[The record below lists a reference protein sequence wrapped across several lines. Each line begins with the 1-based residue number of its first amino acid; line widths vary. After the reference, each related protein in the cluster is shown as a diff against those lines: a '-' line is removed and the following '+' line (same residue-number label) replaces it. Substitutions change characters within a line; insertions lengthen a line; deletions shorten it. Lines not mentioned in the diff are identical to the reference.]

1 MRDFWTIFNQSFW
14 TKAKTK
20 SFVITTL
27 IVVAGIFLMANIS
40 SIISKVQDAGV
51 FGDGADDSVI
61 YVVDETDVLIE
72 PLQQQLNVVESD
84 LTLKS
89 SNDSIDDLRTR
100 ISEEEIKSFLV
111 LSLSDSQTIG
121 ASYTSENANEIEKT
135 MVIRDALQNLQTNLK
150 ATSLD
155 LTNEEVAQLFS
166 PIEFDQKAVSASS
179 KSEEELSQARG
190 LVYVLIFVIYFAVI
204 YYSNM
209 IAMEVATEK
218 SSRVMEIII
227 SSVSPVKHMFAKIAG
242 VGTLGLLQI
251 ALFGVMGYLAL
262 KTSSS
267 DLTSGVFSFFGFS
280 NVSISTMLFAVIF
293 FLLGYFLYATLA
305 ALLGS
310 LVSRTEDVQ
319 QLLLPMTF
327 LIIIASFIAFS
338 GLGNPEASYV
348 QIASYIPFFTPLVM
362 FLRVGMLDLP
372 IWEPIIGIGITLLT
386 ILILGWFGSRVY
398 RGGVLMYGA
407 SQSLK
412 DIKKAIQLG
421 KKSGSR

>member
-1 MRDFWTIFNQSFW
+1 MRDFWTIFKQSFW

-20 SFVITTL
+20 SFVITTM
-27 IVVAGIFLMANIS
+27 IVVAGIFLMANLS
-40 SIISKVQDAGV
+40 SIISKVQEVGV
-51 FGDGADDSVI
+51 FGDGEDKDTI
-61 YVVDETDVLIE
+61 YVLDESGSLMGQ
-72 PLQQQLNVVESD
+72 LQQQLDAKDSG
-84 LTLKS
+84 LTLKATTE
-89 SNDSIDDLRTR
+89 SIQELEKQVTD
-100 ISEEEIKSFLV
+100 EEITSFLV
-111 LSLSDSQTIG
+111 LLINDADTIQ
-121 ASYTSENANEIEKT
+121 ATYTSKNANAIEQPIT
-135 MVIRDALQNLQTNLK
+135 LREALQTVQTNLK
-150 ATSLD
+150 ANSLK
-155 LTNEEVAQLFS
+155 LSGEEVAQLFA
-166 PIEFDQKAVSASS
+166 PIQFEQDAVSASS

-190 LVYVLIFVIYFAVI
+190 LVYVLIFVIYFAVF

-227 SSVSPVKHMFAKIAG
+227 SSVSPVKHMFAKISG

-251 ALFGVMGYLAL
+251 ALFGLIGFVAL

-280 NVSISTMLFAVIF
+280 NVSITTMIFAVVF

-327 LIIIASFIAFS
+327 IIIIALFIAFS

-348 QIASYIPFFTPLVM
+348 TVASYFPFFTPLVM
-362 FLRVGMLDLP
+362 FLRVGMLELP
-372 IWEPIIGIGITLLT
+372 FWEPVLGIVILLIT
-386 ILILGWFGSRVY
+386 IFILGWFGSRVY

-421 KKSGSR
+421 KK

>member
-1 MRDFWTIFNQSFW
+1 MRDFWTIFKQSFW

-20 SFVITTL
+20 AFLITTL
-27 IVVAGIFLMANIS
+27 IVIAGIFLMANLS
-40 SIISKVQDAGV
+40 TIISKVQDAGV
-51 FGDGADDSVI
+51 FGSDAEKDTI
-61 YVVDETDVLIE
+61 YVVDESGYLIE
-72 PLQQQLNVVESD
+72 PLQEQLKATESGI
-84 LTLKS
+84 TLKATS
-89 SNDSIDDLRTR
+89 DSTEKLEQQIVDEK
-100 ISEEEIKSFLV
+100 ISSFLLLEV
-111 LSLSDSQTIG
+111 DETETIV
-121 ASYTSENANEIEKT
+121 ATYTSENANAFDEPMKVRE
-135 MVIRDALQNLQTNLK
+135 ALQSVQTSIK
-150 ATSLD
+150 ANSLE
-155 LTNEEVAQLFS
+155 LTGEEVGQLFA
-166 PIEFDQKAVSASS
+166 PIQFEQDAVSASS

-190 LVYVLIFVIYFAVI
+190 LVYVLIFVIYFAVF

-251 ALFGVMGYLAL
+251 ALFGVVGFIAL

-280 NVSISTMLFAVIF
+280 NVSISTMIFAVVF

-372 IWEPIIGIGITLLT
+372 IWEPMLGIGILLVT
-386 ILILGWFGSRVY
+386 IFILGWFGSRVY

-412 DIKKAIQLG
+412 DIKKAIDMG
-421 KKSGSR
+421 RK

>member
-1 MRDFWTIFNQSFW
+1 MRDFWTIFKQSFL

-20 SFVITTL
+20 SFIITTL
-27 IVVAGIFLMANIS
+27 IVVAGIFLMANIAT
-40 SIISKVQDAGV
+40 IITKIQDAGV
-51 FGDGADDSVI
+51 FGGGPEKDTI
-61 YVVDETDVLIE
+61 YVVEENGQLLD
-72 PLQQQLNVVESD
+72 PLQQQLSASESGI
-84 LTLKS
+84 TLKATTKTV
-89 SNDSIDDLRTR
+89 DELEQDITDEK
-100 ISEEEIKSFLV
+100 IASFLV
-111 LSLSDSQTIG
+111 LGLDETETIQ
-121 ASYTSENANEIEKT
+121 ATYTSENANAFEQPMK
-135 MVIRDALQNLQTNLK
+135 IREALQNMQTNIK
-150 ATSLD
+150 ANSLE
-155 LTNEEVAQLFS
+155 LSSEEVGQLFS
-166 PIEFDQKAVSASS
+166 PIQFEQDAVSASS

-190 LVYVLIFVIYFAVI
+190 LVYVLIFVIYFAVL

-251 ALFGVMGYLAL
+251 ALFGVVGFTAL

-280 NVSISTMLFAVIF
+280 NVSISTMIFAVLF

-338 GLGNPEASYV
+338 GLGYPEASYV
-348 QIASYIPFFTPLVM
+348 QIASYFPFFTPLVM

-372 IWEPIIGIGITLLT
+372 LWEPLLGIGILLVS
-386 ILILGWFGSRVY
+386 IFILGWFGSRVY

-412 DIKKAIQLG
+412 DIKKAMDLG
-421 KKSGSR
+421 RK

>member
-1 MRDFWTIFNQSFW
+1 MLDFWTIFKQSFW

-20 SFVITTL
+20 AFVITTL

-40 SIISKVQDAGV
+40 TIISKVQEVGV
-51 FGDGADDSVI
+51 FGDGANEDIIYVLDDSGSL
-61 YVVDETDVLIE
+61 VDQ
-72 PLQQQLNVVESD
+72 LQQQLDVKESGI
-84 LTLKS
+84 TLKATT
-89 SNDSIDDLRTR
+89 DSIQELENQITDEK
-100 ISEEEIKSFLV
+100 ISSFLV
-111 LSLSDSQTIG
+111 LGVNKADTIQ
-121 ASYTSENANEIEKT
+121 ATYTSKNANAFEQP
-135 MVIRDALQNLQTNLK
+135 MSIREALQSVQTNLK
-150 ATSLD
+150 ASTLE
-155 LTNEEVAQLFS
+155 LTGNEVAQLFA
-166 PIEFDQKAVSASS
+166 PIQFEQEAVSASS

-190 LVYVLIFVIYFAVI
+190 LVYVLIFVIYFAVF

-251 ALFGVMGYLAL
+251 ALFGVVGFVAL

-280 NVSISTMLFAVIF
+280 NVSISTMLYAVVF

-327 LIIIASFIAFS
+327 IIIIASFIAFT
-338 GLGNPEASYV
+338 GLGNPEATYV
-348 QIASYIPFFTPLVM
+348 QYASYFPFFTPLVM

-372 IWEPIIGIGITLLT
+372 FWEPLLGIGILLIT
-386 ILILGWFGSRVY
+386 IFVLGWFGSRVY

-421 KKSGSR
+421 KK

>member
-1 MRDFWTIFNQSFW
+1 MRDFWTIFKQSFW

-27 IVVAGIFLMANIS
+27 IVVAGIFLMANIAT
-40 SIISKVQDAGV
+40 IITKIQDAGV
-51 FGDGADDSVI
+51 FGGGPEKDTI
-61 YVVDETDVLIE
+61 YIVEENVQLLDQ
-72 PLQQQLNVVESD
+72 LQQQLNASESGI
-84 LTLKS
+84 TLKATTKTV
-89 SNDSIDDLRTR
+89 DELEQQITDEK
-100 ISEEEIKSFLV
+100 IASFLV
-111 LSLSDSQTIG
+111 LELDETETIQ
-121 ASYTSENANEIEKT
+121 ATYTSENANAFEQPMKVRE
-135 MVIRDALQNLQTNLK
+135 ALQSVQTNIK
-150 ATSLD
+150 ANSLE
-155 LTNEEVAQLFS
+155 LSAEEVVQLFS
-166 PIEFDQKAVSASS
+166 PIQFEQDAVRASS

-190 LVYVLIFVIYFAVI
+190 LVYVLIFVIYFAVF

-209 IAMEVATEK
+209 IATEVATEK

-251 ALFGVMGYLAL
+251 ALFGVVGFTAL

-267 DLTSGVFSFFGFS
+267 DLTTGVFSFFGFS
-280 NVSISTMLFAVIF
+280 NVSISTIIFAVLF

-338 GLGNPEASYV
+338 GLGYPEASYV
-348 QIASYIPFFTPLVM
+348 QIASYFPFFTPLVM

-372 IWEPIIGIGITLLT
+372 IWEPLLGIGILLVS
-386 ILILGWFGSRVY
+386 IFILGWFGSRVY
-398 RGGVLMYGA
+398 RGGVLMHGA

-412 DIKKAIQLG
+412 DIKKAMDLG
-421 KKSGSR
+421 KK

>member
-1 MRDFWTIFNQSFW
+1 MRDFWTIFKQSFW
-14 TKAKTK
+14 VKAKTK
-20 SFVITTL
+20 AFVITTL
-27 IVVAGIFLMANIS
+27 IVIAGIFLMANLS
-40 SIISKVQDAGV
+40 SIISTVQDIGV
-51 FGDGADDSVI
+51 FGDGAEEDTI
-61 YVVDETDVLIE
+61 YIIDESGSLLDQ
-72 PLQQQLNVVESD
+72 LQQQLNAQDSG
-84 LTLKS
+84 LTLK
-89 SNDSIDDLRTR
+89 RTTESVQELENQVLDEK
-100 ISEEEIKSFLV
+100 ISSFLV
-111 LSLSDSQTIG
+111 LQLNDADTIQ
-121 ASYTSENANEIEKT
+121 ATYTSKNANTNEQPSI
-135 MVIRDALQNLQTNLK
+135 IRDVLQNVQTNLK
-150 ATSLD
+150 ANSLE
-155 LTNEEVAQLFS
+155 LSGEEVGELFA
-166 PIEFDQKAVSASS
+166 PIQFEQDAVSASS

-190 LVYVLIFVIYFAVI
+190 LVYVLIFVIYFAVF

-251 ALFGVMGYLAL
+251 ALFGLVGFVAL

-280 NVSISTMLFAVIF
+280 NVSISTMIFAIVF

-327 LIIIASFIAFS
+327 IIILASFIAFS
-338 GLGNPEASYV
+338 GLGNPEATYV
-348 QIASYIPFFTPLVM
+348 QFASYFPFFTPLVM

-372 IWEPIIGIGITLLT
+372 IWEPVLGIVILLIT
-386 ILILGWFGSRVY
+386 IFILGWFGSRVY

-421 KKSGSR
+421 KK

>member
-1 MRDFWTIFNQSFW
+1 MRDFWIIFNHSFW

-27 IVVAGIFLMANIS
+27 LVVAGMFLMANIS
-40 SIISKVQDAGV
+40 SIISKLQDAEV
-51 FGDGADDSVI
+51 FGDGVDKSAVYVI
-61 YVVDETDVLIE
+61 DETDTLIE
-72 PLQQQLNVVESD
+72 PLQLQLDAVDSG
-84 LTLKS
+84 LTLKP
-89 SNDSIDDLRTR
+89 SNDTLEELKSQ
-100 ISEEEIKSFLV
+100 ISAEKIKSFLV
-111 LSLSDSQTIG
+111 LSVNDSQTIQ
-121 ASYTSENANEIEKT
+121 ATYTSENASEMENPI
-135 MVIRDALQNLQTNLK
+135 IIHDSLQNLQTNLM
-150 ATSLD
+150 ATSLN
-155 LTNEEVAQLFS
+155 LSNEEVVQLFE
-166 PIEFDQKAVSASS
+166 PIEFEQNAVSASS

-190 LVYVLIFVIYFAVI
+190 LVYILILVIYISVI
-204 YYSNM
+204 VYSTM

-251 ALFGVMGYLAL
+251 TLFGLVGLVAL

-267 DLTSGVFSFFGFS
+267 DLTSGFFSFFGFT
-280 NVSISTMLFAVIF
+280 NVSISTIMYAIIF
-293 FLLGYFLYATLA
+293 FLLGYFLFATLA

-319 QLLLPMTF
+319 QLLLPMTL

-338 GLGNPEASYV
+338 GIGNPEASYV
-348 QIASYIPFFTPLVM
+348 QFASYIPFFTPLVM

-372 IWEPIIGIGITLLT
+372 IWEPILGIVILLVT
-386 ILILGWFGSRVY
+386 IFILGWFGSRVY

-421 KKSGSR
+421 KK

>member
-1 MRDFWTIFNQSFW
+1 MRDFWIIFKQSFW

-27 IVVAGIFLMANIS
+27 IVIAGIFLMSNLS
-40 SIISKVQDAGV
+40 TIISKIEEAGV
-51 FGDGADDSVI
+51 FGSEVNKDQVLVVDDSDRLLELLQKQLSSTDSELILVSSSESVSKLEQKI
-61 YVVDETDVLIE
+61 KDREISSFLQLSLDET
-72 PLQQQLNVVESD
+72 N
-84 LTLKS
+84 
-89 SNDSIDDLRTR
+89 
-100 ISEEEIKSFLV
+100 
-111 LSLSDSQTIG
+111 TIQ
-121 ASYTSENANEIEKT
+121 AIYTSENANAVEQPMNIQE
-135 MVIRDALQNLQTNLK
+135 ALQNVQTNMK
-150 ATSLD
+150 AESLE
-155 LTNEEVAQLFS
+155 LSGAEVAQLFT
-166 PIEFDQKAVSASS
+166 PILFKQDAVVDSS

-190 LVYVLIFVIYFAVI
+190 LVYVLIFVIYFAVF

-251 ALFGVMGYLAL
+251 TLFGLVGFVAL

-280 NVSISTMLFAVIF
+280 NVRISTMIFAIVF

-338 GLGNPEASYV
+338 GIGNPEASYV

-372 IWEPIIGIGITLLT
+372 IWEPILGIAILLVS
-386 ILILGWFGSRVY
+386 IFILGWFGSRVY

-421 KKSGSR
+421 KS

>member
-1 MRDFWTIFNQSFW
+1 MRDFWTIFKQSFW
-14 TKAKTK
+14 TKASTK
-20 SFVITTL
+20 SFIITTL
-27 IVVAGIFLMANIS
+27 VVIAGIFLMANIS
-40 SIISKVQDAGV
+40 SIISKVQDIGV
-51 FGDGADDSVI
+51 FGDGADESEI
-61 YVVDETDVLIE
+61 YVIDETGSLKT
-72 PLQQQLNVVESD
+72 PLQQQLDAVDSG
-84 LTLKS
+84 LILIT
-89 SNDSIDDLRTR
+89 SNDSIDELKDQ
-100 ISEEEIKSFLV
+100 ISDEEIKSFLV
-111 LSLSDSQTIG
+111 LSVNDAQTIQ
-121 ASYTSENANEIEKT
+121 ATYTSKNANEIENP
-135 MVIRDALQNLQTNLK
+135 MVIREALQNVQTNLM
-150 ATSLD
+150 AISLN
-155 LTNEEVAQLFS
+155 LSNEQVTRLFA
-166 PIEFDQKAVSASS
+166 PIEFDQNAVSATS
-179 KSEEELSQARG
+179 KSEKELSEARG
-190 LVYVLIFVIYFAVI
+190 LVYILIFVIYIAVI

-251 ALFGVMGYLAL
+251 ALFGVVGFIAL
-262 KTSSS
+262 KTSAS
-267 DLTSGVFSFFGFS
+267 DLTSGVFTFFGFA
-280 NVSISTMLFAVIF
+280 NVSVSTIVFAVIF

-338 GLGNPEASYV
+338 GIGNPEASYV
-348 QIASYIPFFTPLVM
+348 QVASYIPFFTPLVM
-362 FLRVGMLDLP
+362 FLRVGMLELP
-372 IWEPIIGIGITLLT
+372 IWEPLLGIGILVVT
-386 ILILGWFGSRVY
+386 ILIFGWFGSRVY

-421 KKSGSR
+421 KK

>member
-1 MRDFWTIFNQSFW
+1 MGDFWTIFKQSFW

-20 SFVITTL
+20 SFIITTL
-27 IVVAGIFLMANIS
+27 IVVIGIFFMANLP
-40 SIISKVQDAGV
+40 SIIAKVQDTSLFEG
-51 FGDGADDSVI
+51 GADANIVHVI
-61 YVVDETDVLIE
+61 DKSGRLVEL
-72 PLQQQLNVVESD
+72 LQQQLDVTESGIQ
-84 LTLKS
+84 LKPTGNS
-89 SNDSIDDLRTR
+89 LEKLEQQIMDDE
-100 ISEEEIKSFLV
+100 ISSFLV
-111 LSLSDSQTIG
+111 LHLEG
-121 ASYTSENANEIEKT
+121 AGSIRATYSSENASAFELPMKLRE
-135 MVIRDALQNLQTNLK
+135 ALQNVQTNIK
-150 ATSLD
+150 ANSLSLSSD
-155 LTNEEVAQLFS
+155 AVTQLFA
-166 PIEFDQKAVSASS
+166 PIDFTQNAVSASS

-190 LVYVLIFVIYFAVI
+190 LIYVLIFVIYFAVF

-209 IAMEVATEK
+209 IALEVATEK

-251 ALFGVMGYLAL
+251 ALFGLVGFIAL

-267 DLTSGVFSFFGFS
+267 NLTSGVFSFFGFS
-280 NVSISTMLFAVIF
+280 DVRVGMILYAVIF

-319 QLLLPMTF
+319 QMLLPMTF
-327 LIIIASFIAFS
+327 LIIIASFIAFT
-338 GLGNPEASYV
+338 GLGNPQASYV

-372 IWEPIIGIGITLLT
+372 IWEPILGIAILLIT
-386 ILILGWFGSRVY
+386 IFILGWFGSRVY

-412 DIKKAIQLG
+412 DIKKAIELG
-421 KKSGSR
+421 KK